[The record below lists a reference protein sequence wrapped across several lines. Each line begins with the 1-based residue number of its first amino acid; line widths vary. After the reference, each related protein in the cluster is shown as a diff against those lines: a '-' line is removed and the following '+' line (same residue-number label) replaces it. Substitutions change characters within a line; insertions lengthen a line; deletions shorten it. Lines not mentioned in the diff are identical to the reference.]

1 MKTTQIARRRT
12 LSTAALDRMNRE
24 SDAIRQVVHG
34 RCDHPHAVLGP
45 KHLKAEEH
53 SDKVVIRTF
62 KPNADRAW
70 VIAADERQ
78 FQPMRRIHPDGV
90 FETVCCRSFLKSGQR
105 HYKIR
110 YTQEQTTMTDHDP
123 YSFEPLLSDMDLH
136 LFNEG
141 NHFDIYEKLG
151 AHQRTVDGVK
161 GINFAVWAPNAQAIS
176 VVGDFNGWDG
186 RQHPLLK
193 RVPSGVWEIF
203 IPSLEVGEL
212 YKFRLVDC
220 HGQEVEKSD
229 PFGFGAELPPRTAS
243 IVRDLSAYQWQDSDW
258 IAKRSKVNPLEQPVS
273 VYELHPGSWK
283 HEEGKDNGWMNYRD
297 LAHQVV
303 GYCLEMGFT
312 HIELMPI
319 SEHPYTGSWGYQT
332 VGYFSPTSRY
342 GTPEDFMY
350 FVDFCHQ
357 NEIGVIID
365 WVPAHFPKDVHGL
378 AKFDGTAL
386 YEHAD
391 PRQGEHPDW
400 GTLVFNYDRTEVQN
414 FLISNALFWMEKYH
428 IDGLRV
434 DAVASMLYLD
444 YSREEGEWVP
454 NEFGGRENLGAI
466 NFMKRM
472 NEKVHEQFPGVLTL
486 AEEST
491 AWGGVSR
498 PTYTGG
504 LGFSI
509 KWNMGWMNDTL
520 RYMRHDPIHRKYHH
534 DELTFSLIYA
544 FTENFM
550 LPFSHDEVV
559 HGKGSLLDQMPG
571 DLWQKFANLRLLYS
585 YMWTHP
591 GKKLMFMGCEWGQ
604 WNEWNCDSQLQWDL
618 LQWGSHAG
626 LRKMVSDLNRLYREQ
641 PALHEVDF
649 DGAGFEWIDSM
660 SRDLSVI
667 GYVRRAKNPADY
679 VVVACNF
686 TPTTHGEYRLGVPEP
701 GSYREIF
708 NSDSEYYDGTNV
720 GNGGGIDAEQI
731 EAQGREWS
739 IKLSLP
745 PLGVT
750 VLKKA

>member
-1 MKTTQIARRRT
+1 MIQSDIAATHAHSSNASARIGTSDDT
-12 LSTAALDRMNRE
+12 LNRIA
-24 SDAIRQVVHG
+24 DG
-34 RCDHPHAVLGP
+34 RCDQPHSVLGSTR
-45 KHLKAEEH
+45 LGLNGSEGKA
-53 SDKVVIRTF
+53 VVRTF
-62 KPNADRAW
+62 QPNAEKAW
-70 VIAADERQ
+70 LISADKRKFE
-78 FQPMRRIHPDGV
+78 PMRRVHPDGI
-90 FETVCCRSFLKSGQR
+90 FEAVCCESYLRSQNQR
-105 HYKIR
+105 YQIR
-110 YTQEQTTMTDHDP
+110 YTQEKATMTKHDP
-123 YSFEPLLSDMDLH
+123 YDFEPYLSDMDLH

-151 AHQRTVDGVK
+151 AHQRTIDGVE
-161 GINFAVWAPNAQAIS
+161 GINFAVWAPNAQSIS
-176 VVGDFNGWDG
+176 LVGDFNHWDG
-186 RQHPLLK
+186 RQHPMRK
-193 RVPSGVWEIF
+193 RIPSGVWEIF
-203 IPSLEVGEL
+203 VPGLEVDSL
-212 YKFRLVDC
+212 YKFRVVDA
-220 HGQEVEKSD
+220 HGQQIEKSD

-243 IVRDLSAYQWQDSDW
+243 VVRDLTRHKWQDQEW
-258 IAKRSKVNPLEQPVS
+258 MTKRAETDQLEQPIS

-283 HEEGKDNGWMNYRD
+283 HEAGKHEGWMNYRD

-303 GYCLEMGFT
+303 GYCLEMNFT

-319 SEHPYTGSWGYQT
+319 TEHPYTGSWGYQT
-332 VGYFSPTSRY
+332 VGYFAPTSRY

-357 NEIGVIID
+357 NGIGVIVD

-400 GTLVFNYDRTEVQN
+400 GTLVFNYSRTEVQN
-414 FLISNALFWMEKYH
+414 FLISNALFWCKKYH

-444 YSREEGEWVP
+444 YSREDGEWIP

-466 NFMKRM
+466 DFMKKM
-472 NEKVHEQFPGVLTL
+472 NEKVHEICPGVLTL

-604 WNEWNCDSQLQWDL
+604 WNEWNCDSTLQWDL
-618 LQWGSHAG
+618 LQWGSHSG
-626 LRKMVSDLNRLYREQ
+626 LRRMVSDLNVLYKNQ
-641 PALHEVDF
+641 PALYEVDF
-649 DGAGFEWIDSM
+649 DPQGFEWVDSM
-660 SRDLSVI
+660 SRDMSVL
-667 GYVRRAKNPADY
+667 GYIRRAKDPSDF
-679 VVVACNF
+679 VLVACNF
-686 TPTTHGEYRLGVPEP
+686 TPTTHGEYRMGVPEP
-701 GSYREIF
+701 GFYREIF
-708 NSDSEYYDGTNV
+708 NSDSEFYEGTNV
-720 GNGGGIDAEQI
+720 GNGEGIEAEKI

-750 VLKKA
+750 VLKKS

>member
-1 MKTTQIARRRT
+1 MIQSDIAPT
-12 LSTAALDRMNRE
+12 LALSSNASARINEECAALSNV
-24 SDAIRQVVHG
+24 AYG
-34 RCDHPHAVLGP
+34 RCDQPHNVLGS
-45 KHLKAEEH
+45 KRLASKKLAGKA
-53 SDKVVIRTF
+53 VVRTF
-62 KPNADRAW
+62 QPGAEKAW
-70 VIAADERQ
+70 VIAADGRK
-78 FQPMRRIHPDGV
+78 FKPMRQVHSDGI
-90 FETVCCRSFLKSGQR
+90 FEAVCCESFLRSQDKRYQ
-105 HYKIR
+105 IR
-110 YTQEQTTMTDHDP
+110 YTQDNTTMTKHDP
-123 YSFEPLLSDMDLH
+123 YDFEPLLTDMDLH

-151 AHQRTVDGVK
+151 AHLRTIDGVE
-161 GINFAVWAPNAQAIS
+161 GVNFAVWAPNAQSIS
-176 VVGDFNGWDG
+176 IVGDFNHWDG
-186 RQHPLLK
+186 RQHPMRK
-193 RVPSGVWEIF
+193 RVPSGVWELF
-203 IPSLEVGEL
+203 VPSLGVDAL
-212 YKFRLVDC
+212 YKFRVVDA
-220 HGQEVEKSD
+220 HGHQIEKSD
-229 PFGFGAELPPRTAS
+229 PFGYGAELPPRTAS
-243 IVRDLSAYQWQDSDW
+243 VVRDLTRHKWQDDEW
-258 IAKRSKVNPLEQPVS
+258 MTKRAATDQLSQPIS
-273 VYELHPGSWK
+273 MYELHPGSWK
-283 HEEGKDNGWMNYRD
+283 HEAGKHEGWMNYRD

-303 GYCLEMGFT
+303 GYCLEMNFT

-319 SEHPYTGSWGYQT
+319 TEHPYTGSWGYQT
-332 VGYFSPTSRY
+332 VGYFAPTSRY

-357 NEIGVIID
+357 NGIGVIVD
-365 WVPAHFPKDVHGL
+365 WVPAHFPKDAHGL

-400 GTLVFNYDRTEVQN
+400 GTLVFNYSRTEVQN
-414 FLISNALFWMEKYH
+414 FLISNALFWCKKYH

-444 YSREEGEWVP
+444 YSREHGEWVP

-466 NFMKRM
+466 EFMKKM
-472 NEKVHEQFPGVLTL
+472 NEKVHEICPGVLTL

-604 WNEWNCDSQLQWDL
+604 WNEWNCDSTLQWDL

-626 LRKMVSDLNRLYREQ
+626 LRRMVSDLNLLYKKE
-641 PALHEVDF
+641 PALYEVDF
-649 DGAGFEWIDSM
+649 DPQGFEWVDSM
-660 SRDLSVI
+660 SRDMSVL
-667 GYVRRAKNPADY
+667 GYIRRAKDPSDFVL
-679 VVVACNF
+679 VVCNF
-686 TPTTHGEYRLGVPEP
+686 TPATHSEYRMGVPEP
-701 GSYREIF
+701 GFYREIF
-708 NSDSEYYDGTNV
+708 NSDSEFYEGSNV
-720 GNGGGIDAEQI
+720 GNGEGIQAEQI

-750 VLKKA
+750 VLKKS